1 VLLNAAL
8 GWWWADPV
16 AALCMVPII
25 VSEGIAGLRAK
36 VDAEDCC

>member
-1 VLLNAAL
+1 LNATL

-25 VSEGIAGLRAK
+25 MSEGIDGLRAK
-36 VDAEDCC
+36 ARDDCC